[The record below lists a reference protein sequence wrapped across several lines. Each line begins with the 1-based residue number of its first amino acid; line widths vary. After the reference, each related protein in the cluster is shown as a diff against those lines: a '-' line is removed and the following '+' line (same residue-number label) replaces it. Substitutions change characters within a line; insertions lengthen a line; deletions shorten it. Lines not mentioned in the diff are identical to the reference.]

1 MTKILERIRGWFRR
15 TEATEPGDHSKEPTA
30 VGETHRP
37 SGAIGHGSTVPP
49 NYVPPSDEG
58 RPPH

>member
-1 MTKILERIRGWFRR
+1 MAKIFERLR
-15 TEATEPGDHSKEPTA
+15 TWWRKSDERESDEHKSPMD

-37 SGAIGHGSTVPP
+37 SGAIGHGATVPP

>member
-1 MTKILERIRGWFRR
+1 MAKILDRLRSWLRR
-15 TEATEPGDHSKEPTA
+15 SGDRQSDGSKDSMA
-30 VGETHRP
+30 VGDSHRP

>member
-1 MTKILERIRGWFRR
+1 MAGRLGRLWARLRGSK
-15 TEATEPGDHSKEPTA
+15 APSEPDKDWKTTGQ
-30 VGETHRP
+30 THRP
-37 SGAIGHGSTVPP
+37 SGGLGHGSTVPP